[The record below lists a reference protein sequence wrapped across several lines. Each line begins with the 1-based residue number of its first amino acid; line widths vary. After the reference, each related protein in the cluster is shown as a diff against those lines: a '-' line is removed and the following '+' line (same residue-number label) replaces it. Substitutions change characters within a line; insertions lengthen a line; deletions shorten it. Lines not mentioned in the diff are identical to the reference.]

1 MRRSLL
7 AATLVAL
14 AAVLAGCSAISGST
28 SQAAPP
34 PAATTSAAP
43 ATTAAH
49 AARAAAKA
57 APDPSSACDRRPDA
71 SGDIFV
77 RMLVPT
83 LGWQAQRLG
92 GGWVWNVTLR
102 KCLTSV
108 QMIIATAPPEA
119 GNCTQVAYASSNPG
133 YNPDGTP
140 AKPLRKVIAQA
151 GPGC

>member
-28 SQAAPP
+28 SQATPP
-34 PAATTSAAP
+34 PAATTAAAP

-57 APDPSSACDRRPDA
+57 TPDPSAACERRPA
-71 SGDIFV
+71 SGDILL

-92 GGWVWNVTLR
+92 GEWSWNATLR
-102 KCLTSV
+102 KCLTSAE
-108 QMIIATAPPEA
+108 MMIATAPTEA
-119 GNCTQVAYASSNPG
+119 GNCTQVAYASTNPG
-133 YNPDGTP
+133 YNPDATP
-140 AKPLRKVIAQA
+140 APPLKKVIAQA